1 MSINF
6 KIFARKNGG
15 QFAPES
21 GGQFDRFMQS
31 IASLFGNLPNAIK
44 ELTS

>member
-6 KIFARKNGG
+6 KIFASKKGG

-21 GGQFDRFMQS
+21 GGQFDRFMQLLS
-31 IASLFGNLPNAIK
+31 KITK
-44 ELTS
+44 K

>member
-6 KIFARKNGG
+6 KIFASKKGG

-21 GGQFDRFMQS
+21 GGQFDRFMQAGQKRKS
-31 IASLFGNLPNAIK
+31 RNA
-44 ELTS
+44 

>member
-21 GGQFDRFMQS
+21 GGQFDRFMHQMTT
-31 IASLFGNLPNAIK
+31 
-44 ELTS
+44 LT

>member
-6 KIFARKNGG
+6 KIFASKKGG

-21 GGQFDRFMQS
+21 GGQFDRFMQWT
-31 IASLFGNLPNAIK
+31 AIL
-44 ELTS
+44 EVS

>member
-21 GGQFDRFMQS
+21 GGQFDRFMQF
-31 IASLFGNLPNAIK
+31 IATYEQPKIVKS
-44 ELTS
+44 